1 MCNALSQNLSV
12 YFKLLYS
19 KCAQN
24 HMTSGVS
31 FYVLS
36 MKWRLRCPQPAS
48 ETSVSRWQRCTKP
61 FMNFYLK
68 NRHRWDLF
76 VFSTP
81 YLWQLVD
88 QRLESCVSI
97 YRCCFWGSMPVSKC
111 IWRGSWLGLELLM
124 MEDRS
129 MGKCPENQLMIGVCW
144 YDRAALPASLWR
156 EVAPLFLLVFPVI
169 SHFIEREFWT
179 LHEYLTCLYICYIKV
194 LELYLTNL
202 TQI

>member
-1 MCNALSQNLSV
+1 MCTESHDLRRI
-12 YFKLLYS
+12 LL
-19 KCAQN
+19 
-24 HMTSGVS
+24 
-31 FYVLS
+31 
-36 MKWRLRCPQPAS
+36 CPQYEVKAPMPSACFRNICKQMAKMHEAIYELLPEEQTQVRS
-48 ETSVSRWQRCTKP
+48 
-61 FMNFYLK
+61 L
-68 NRHRWDLF
+68 

-156 EVAPLFLLVFPVI
+156 EVAPLFLLVFPVV

-179 LHEYLTCLYICYIKV
+179 LHEYLTCLLSAILKC
-194 LELYLTNL
+194 
-202 TQI
+202 

>member
-1 MCNALSQNLSV
+1 MCNALSQNISV

-36 MKWRLRCPQPAS
+36 MKWKLRCPQPAS
-48 ETSVSRWQRCTKP
+48 ETSVSRWQRCMKP

-81 YLWQLVD
+81 CLWQLVD

-129 MGKCPENQLMIGVCW
+129 MGKC
-144 YDRAALPASLWR
+144 AALPWKPANDWSMLIWQSSTSCFALKR
-156 EVAPLFLLVFPVI
+156 SSTSFPVGVPRCFTFYWKRI
-169 SHFIEREFWT
+169 LNITWILDMS
-179 LHEYLTCLYICYIKV
+179 
-194 LELYLTNL
+194 LYLL
-202 TQI
+202 Y

>member
-1 MCNALSQNLSV
+1 MCTESHDLRRI
-12 YFKLLYS
+12 LL
-19 KCAQN
+19 
-24 HMTSGVS
+24 
-31 FYVLS
+31 
-36 MKWRLRCPQPAS
+36 CPQYEVKAPMPSACFRNICKQMAKMHEAIYELLPEEQTQVRS
-48 ETSVSRWQRCTKP
+48 
-61 FMNFYLK
+61 L
-68 NRHRWDLF
+68 

-156 EVAPLFLLVFPVI
+156 EVAPLFLLVFPVV
-169 SHFIEREFWT
+169 SHFIEREFWA
-179 LHEYLTCLYICYIKV
+179 LHEYLTCLLSAILKC
-194 LELYLTNL
+194 
-202 TQI
+202 

>member
-1 MCNALSQNLSV
+1 MRTESHDLRRILLCPQYEVKAPMPSACFRNICKQMAKMHEAIYELLPEEQTQVRS
-12 YFKLLYS
+12 FCFLYS
-19 KCAQN
+19 FCVCDSLLI
-24 HMTSGVS
+24 TD
-31 FYVLS
+31 LS
-36 MKWRLRCPQPAS
+36 CI
-48 ETSVSRWQRCTKP
+48 
-61 FMNFYLK
+61 
-68 NRHRWDLF
+68 
-76 VFSTP
+76 
-81 YLWQLVD
+81 
-88 QRLESCVSI
+88 SI

-156 EVAPLFLLVFPVI
+156 EVAPLFLLVFPVV